1 LTASHILHCVTTSGG
16 CIPAMAHTE
25 AKLVLDYVRKLMEK
39 RGRNRVTANDIGII
53 TPYRKQVQRIRVL
66 LKAKGYEAV
75 QVRCMTCCL
84 AGTACQA
91 KQVLVDG
98 LYTCVWLQCHGL
110 ISAAL

>member
-1 LTASHILHCVTTSGG
+1 
-16 CIPAMAHTE
+16 MAHTE

-110 ISAAL
+110 TSAAS